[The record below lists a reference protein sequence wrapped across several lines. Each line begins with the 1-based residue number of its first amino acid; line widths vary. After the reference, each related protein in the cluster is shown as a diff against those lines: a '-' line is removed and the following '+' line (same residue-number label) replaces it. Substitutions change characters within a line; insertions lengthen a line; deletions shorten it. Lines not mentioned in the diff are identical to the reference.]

1 MSSNILVVDDE
12 PFNRELILFAFE
24 DIGDINVLEAE
35 DGAEAL
41 KVLAKEDVEVVLL
54 DINMPNV
61 NGFEVLEKMKED
73 FRLSQIPV
81 VVITANSE
89 EKNRALNHGA
99 NDFISK
105 PFDVDELKL
114 RVQNALELRAY
125 HNLLKNVNSMLED
138 KVKGR
143 TKDLE
148 KALKDAKKAEYEISL
163 RLGKASEFR
172 DLETG
177 MHIKRMSMYSQKLA
191 MLAGLDEDECMTVL
205 YSSAL
210 HDIGKVGIPDK
221 ILLKPGKL
229 SDDEFEIMKL
239 HANIG
244 EKMLSESDEY
254 PVISAGRV
262 IAHQHHEKY
271 DGTGYPLGLKG
282 DEIHIYAR
290 IVTITGVFDALSSKR
305 VYKDAFTLEK
315 TIAIL
320 KDGSGKHFD
329 PSLLKLFLDNIDE
342 FLKIQKE
349 FPDKDEAP
357 SILELVDKA
366 NEI

>member
-191 MLAGLDEDECMTVL
+191 MLAGLDEDE
-205 YSSAL
+205 
-210 HDIGKVGIPDK
+210 
-221 ILLKPGKL
+221 
-229 SDDEFEIMKL
+229 
-239 HANIG
+239 
-244 EKMLSESDEY
+244 
-254 PVISAGRV
+254 
-262 IAHQHHEKY
+262 
-271 DGTGYPLGLKG
+271 
-282 DEIHIYAR
+282 
-290 IVTITGVFDALSSKR
+290 
-305 VYKDAFTLEK
+305 
-315 TIAIL
+315 
-320 KDGSGKHFD
+320 
-329 PSLLKLFLDNIDE
+329 
-342 FLKIQKE
+342 
-349 FPDKDEAP
+349 
-357 SILELVDKA
+357 
-366 NEI
+366 